1 MQRHILLIVAIG
13 VAVLIGGS
21 LLVPRGEEHVTM
33 LARDGL
39 YDTASRELSALRDF
53 RRPPASY
60 TDANT
65 SPARKAR

>member
-39 YDTASRELSALRDF
+39 YDTASRA
-53 RRPPASY
+53 ASGRS
-60 TDANT
+60 TR
-65 SPARKAR
+65 ARASSRAT